1 MASRVNQNST
11 TAEKFRNIR
20 TNPTTGEKDYYYPL
34 EVTDDSILVYARE
47 HNLEVGPARLGYR
60 KFRAVF
66 VPCKE
71 QAIDSHGHVTFLD
84 TPSDVQRRRYL
95 DLIKDEMDAQER
107 AKEDGRCCIS
117 DGRGGIK
124 RCPLRVPNP
133 EFTPENSQPK
143 TVAVRCE
150 GCVYEAFKQE
160 HTFVT
165 LSTLEQEN
173 DAQREEISLLRTMY
187 EELKRVTRERNGKLP
202 KRSRLE
208 KVTICLFFVLAKKA
222 RLARRCRSGTHAS
235 AKTVHRTVFFRT
247 AYAVLPPVQVS
258 PSV

>member
-11 TAEKFRNIR
+11 PAEKFRNIR
-20 TNPTTGEKDYYYPL
+20 TNPTNGEKDYYYPL

-124 RCPLRVPNP
+124 RCPLRIPNP
-133 EFTPENSQPK
+133 AYTPENDQPK
-143 TVAVRCE
+143 TVAVHCE
-150 GCVYEAFKQE
+150 GCVFEAYKQE
-160 HTFVT
+160 HSFVT
-165 LSTLEQEN
+165 LSALEQEN
-173 DAQREEISLLRTMY
+173 DAGEPEPY
-187 EELKRVTRERNGKLP
+187 EVPAPKAYYAADEYEKLAQEFVAFVRERKPKLAP
-202 KRSRLE
+202 LAAKLTEGFSKSEAGRELGDAWGTVTSRTDKLKE
-208 KVTICLFFVLAKKA
+208 LLVEFLDQAITF
-222 RLARRCRSGTHAS
+222 
-235 AKTVHRTVFFRT
+235 
-247 AYAVLPPVQVS
+247 
-258 PSV
+258 

>member
-11 TAEKFRNIR
+11 PAEKFRNIR
-20 TNPTTGEKDYYYPL
+20 TNLTNGEKDYYYPL

-124 RCPLRVPNP
+124 RCPLRIPNP
-133 EFTPENSQPK
+133 TYKPENGQPK
-143 TVAVRCE
+143 TVAVHCE
-150 GCVYEAFKQE
+150 GCVFEAYKQE
-160 HTFVT
+160 HSFVT
-165 LSTLEQEN
+165 LSALEQEN
-173 DAQREEISLLRTMY
+173 DAGEPEPYKVPAPKAYYAADEYEKLAQEFVAFVRERKPKLAPLAEKLTEGFSKSEAGRELGDAWGTVTSRTDKLKSLL
-187 EELKRVTRERNGKLP
+187 
-202 KRSRLE
+202 LE
-208 KVTICLFFVLAKKA
+208 FLN
-222 RLARRCRSGTHAS
+222 
-235 AKTVHRTVFFRT
+235 
-247 AYAVLPPVQVS
+247 QVITF
-258 PSV
+258 

>member
-133 EFTPENSQPK
+133 EFTPENGQPK

-160 HTFVT
+160 H
-165 LSTLEQEN
+165 SYIHISALEQEN
-173 DAQREEISLLRTMY
+173 DAGEPEPYEVPAPKAYYASDHY
-187 EELKRVTRERNGKLP
+187 EELAAEFVAFVRARKPKLAPLAQLLTEEYSKSEAGRELGDAWGTVTSRTDKL
-202 KRSRLE
+202 KALLLE
-208 KVTICLFFVLAKKA
+208 FLDQAITF
-222 RLARRCRSGTHAS
+222 
-235 AKTVHRTVFFRT
+235 
-247 AYAVLPPVQVS
+247 
-258 PSV
+258 